1 MSHVI
6 NYTLDVRI
14 QNGPALTIARSTAVD
29 AYDSISVE
37 IPDGAADESV
47 DVQPG
52 GAGQVAFILVTS
64 SHYGEKLTY
73 KVNSGSTATPL
84 DTQLLLIGD
93 GAVSLLGA
101 APNKLKFSN
110 ALGAPASIQILV
122 GRKAT

>member
-6 NYTLDVRI
+6 NYTLDVHI
-14 QNGPALTIARSTAVD
+14 QNGPALSIAQSTSVD
-29 AYDSISVE
+29 AYDSISVV

-52 GAGQVAFILVTS
+52 GAGQVAFLLVTS
-64 SHYGEKLTY
+64 SQYGPKLTY
-73 KVNSGSTATPL
+73 KVNSTSTAIPL
-84 DTQLLLIGD
+84 DTQLLLAGA
-93 GAVSLLGA
+93 GAVGLLGG

-122 GRKAT
+122 GRKVT